1 MARKSM
7 SDLVVVPLPGGG
19 RPPPPADLDTVEQSI
34 WKAVVDA
41 SPAYAIDPAAQLI
54 LKRLVAQAALCEQ
67 REVRLRALRAERPD
81 DDEEL
86 TALATAHGNGAKVV
100 TFLLTSLRAT
110 PRSKTRLRAAD
121 ARAAKVPA
129 DRPWEDGLSA

>member
-19 RPPPPADLDTVEQSI
+19 RPPPPADLDAVEQSI

-67 REVRLRALRAERPD
+67 REAHLRTLRAERPD
-81 DDEEL
+81 NDEEL

-100 TFLLTSLRAT
+100 TFLLTSLRST
-110 PRSKTRLRAAD
+110 PRSRVRLGAAETQ
-121 ARAAKVPA
+121 ASRVPVT
-129 DRPWEDGLSA
+129 RPWERKPVA

>member
-1 MARKSM
+1 MARKSQA
-7 SDLVVVPLPGGG
+7 DLSVIPISGGG
-19 RPPPPADLDTVEQSI
+19 RPEPPADLDAIERSI
-34 WKAVVDA
+34 WKAVVNA
-41 SPAYAIDPAAQLI
+41 LPAHAIDAAAQII

-67 REVRLRALRAERPD
+67 REARLRRLREERRD

-86 TALATAHGNGAKVV
+86 IALATAHGHGAKTV